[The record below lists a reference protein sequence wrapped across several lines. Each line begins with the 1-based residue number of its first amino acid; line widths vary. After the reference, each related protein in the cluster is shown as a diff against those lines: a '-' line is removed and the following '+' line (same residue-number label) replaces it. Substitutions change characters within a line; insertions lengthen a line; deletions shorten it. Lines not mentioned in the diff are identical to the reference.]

1 MFQTLTNMSRVTGS
15 FNIDCM
21 FAFVKKQK
29 LKRKIFNA
37 FQKAQKEKNYEMI
50 NILGERYLKIK

>member
-1 MFQTLTNMSRVTGS
+1 MFLTLTNMSRATGS

-21 FAFVKKQK
+21 ITFVKKQK